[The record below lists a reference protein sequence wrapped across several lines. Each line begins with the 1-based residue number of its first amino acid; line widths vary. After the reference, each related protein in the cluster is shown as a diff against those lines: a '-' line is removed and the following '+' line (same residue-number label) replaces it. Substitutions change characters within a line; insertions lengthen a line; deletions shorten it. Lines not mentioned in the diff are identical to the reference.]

1 MSAEKRWTQD
11 DRHIVWTAGDFED
24 HYNLYVGSYLV
35 GENLPFEEWYALYN
49 HYNNYKKEA
58 A

>member
-1 MSAEKRWTQD
+1 MPAERRWTQD

-49 HYNNYKKEA
+49 HYNNYKKA